1 MSEPVPDIILIKEIL
16 EKIAC
21 SMHNIKPQIQ
31 ISGNTMTITCCCDTF
46 YDECQFVAQDINDV
60 LAIENLIIKK

>member
-1 MSEPVPDIILIKEIL
+1 
-16 EKIAC
+16 
-21 SMHNIKPQIQ
+21 MHSIKPQIQ
-31 ISGNTMTITCCCDTF
+31 ISGNTMIITCCCDTF